1 MASRMPTLARTNN
14 VNDARRAAALLR
26 SLRSRV
32 TAKRNTV
39 GSVALLVRDGASS
52 SPTD

>member
-1 MASRMPTLARTNN
+1 MTSRMPMLARTNN

-26 SLRSRV
+26 SLRSRM
-32 TAKRNTV
+32 TAKRTTG

-52 SPTD
+52 